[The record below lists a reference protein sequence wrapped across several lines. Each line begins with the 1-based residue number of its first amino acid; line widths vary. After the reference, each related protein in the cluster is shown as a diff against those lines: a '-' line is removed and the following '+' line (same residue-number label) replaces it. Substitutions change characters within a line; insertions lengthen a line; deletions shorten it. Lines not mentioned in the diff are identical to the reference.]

1 MFNYILQVLFFQT
14 VFLAVYDLFLKKETF
29 FQWNRAYLLLTS
41 IIAYGIPFLKFSSVT
56 ERIPTE
62 YVVLLPEVVLSP
74 SSYVEKQITWAI
86 TLFDVLQIIF
96 FIGILFASLLFGYKL
111 SKIFRIMREN
121 KKEKKSG
128 YFLINLANSTLAFSF
143 FRNIFLGENIQQ
155 KEQVI
160 AHELIHVKQKHSI
173 DLVLFEIQKIIFWF
187 NPFSYLFQQ
196 RISEL
201 HEFIADENTIT
212 KENKNTYF
220 EELLAQ
226 VFQVEKFSFVNSFF
240 KKSLIKK
247 RIIMLGK
254 NKSQE
259 ILKLKYL
266 LLIPVVMGMFLYTS
280 CEKSTEES
288 IKLAKNEK
296 RIVNMVLGEI
306 KNKEGKIVFEKKI
319 FPLKKEG
326 YFDIYMIGD
335 PPDGKEITYNDL
347 SLEEKEEFDR
357 ISKENSDKES
367 MGTRTYKLFAL
378 PDGTRAIYE
387 KIDINSKDSNDYS
400 NSDEVP
406 FAAIDEA
413 PIFPGCEDAED
424 IKACF
429 TEKITEH
436 VSTNFNTKIAN
447 DLGLESGRKRVYVQF
462 KIDKTGNI
470 LDVRARG
477 PHTSLEKEATRVIE
491 QLPKMTPGKQSGKAV
506 GVKYTLPI
514 SFHVD

>member
-1 MFNYILQVLFFQT
+1 
-14 VFLAVYDLFLKKETF
+14 
-29 FQWNRAYLLLTS
+29 
-41 IIAYGIPFLKFSSVT
+41 LKFSTVS

-74 SSYVEKQITWAI
+74 SAYVEKQITWAI

-96 FIGILFASLLFGYKL
+96 FTGILFASLLFVYKL
-111 SKIFRIMREN
+111 SKIFRIIHEN
-121 KKEKKSG
+121 KKEKKAG

-143 FRNIFLGENIQQ
+143 FRNIFLGENIRQ

-160 AHELIHVKQKHSI
+160 AHELIHVRQKHSI
-173 DLVLFEIQKIIFWF
+173 DLVLFEIQKIVFWF

-254 NKSQE
+254 NKSRE

-266 LLIPVVMGMFLYTS
+266 LLIPVLMGMFLYTS
-280 CEKSTEES
+280 CDKNTEES
-288 IKLAKNEK
+288 LKVAKNEK
-296 RIVNMVLGEI
+296 RTVNMILGEV
-306 KNKEGKIVFEKKI
+306 KNKKGEIVKEKKI

-326 YFDIYMIGD
+326 YFDIYMFGD
-335 PPDGKEITYNDL
+335 LPDGKEISYEDL

-357 ISKENSDKES
+357 ISKEYPEEKS
-367 MGTRTYKLFAL
+367 MHTRTYTLFAL
-378 PDGTRAIYE
+378 PDGTRAIYQ
-387 KIDINSKDSNDYS
+387 KIDRNSKGTYDYS
-400 NSDEVP
+400 VSDLFP
-406 FAAIDEA
+406 FSDIEKA

-424 IKACF
+424 PKACF
-429 TEKITEH
+429 TEKLTEYI
-436 VSTNFNTKIAN
+436 SKNFNTKIAN
-447 DLGLESGRKRVYVQF
+447 NLSLEPGLKKVYVQF
-462 KIDKTGNI
+462 TIKNDGSIG
-470 LDVRARG
+470 DVKARG
-477 PHTSLEKEATRVIE
+477 PKVELESEAKRVIQE
-491 QLPKMTPGKQSGKAV
+491 LPQLQAGEYNNSKVA
-506 GVKYTLPI
+506 VKYTLPI
-514 SFHVD
+514 SFQVD